1 MTAMQ
6 TEILSILLTD
16 AQNVE
21 RSFNVRTWI
30 LSIAHTAVSGW
41 RTQMIKYFIIGLLIG
56 AVIGYTVAALMVVAE
71 GEDET

>member
-1 MTAMQ
+1 MQ

-30 LSIAHTAVSGW
+30 LSIARGAVPEW

-56 AVIGYTVAALMVVAE
+56 AVIGYTVAALMVVAD